1 MALVGFPCDFAPLPI
16 RFFMLQLSVLR
27 DQTDFVLAG
36 LAKKRYATGPAD
48 VAAILD
54 LDQRRRQLQTS
65 HDSAQAEANKLASK
79 SAA

>member
-1 MALVGFPCDFAPLPI
+1 
-16 RFFMLQLSVLR
+16 MLQLSVLR

-65 HDSAQAEANKLASK
+65 HDSAQAEANKLAQQIGGLMK
-79 SAA
+79 AGDKAGAETL

>member
-1 MALVGFPCDFAPLPI
+1 
-16 RFFMLQLSVLR
+16 MLQLSVLR

-54 LDQRRRQLQTS
+54 LDQRRRALQTS
-65 HDSAQAEANKLASK
+65 HDAAQAEANELPGKLGA
-79 SAA
+79 